1 MLEISRSDPP
11 DLPSISPAASPEF
24 IRLVSSEANDVCE
37 KSGKRTIGTE
47 HCVQALKDLGFEPYL
62 KDIEGVVEDHKA
74 EQKMKE
80 RKNSKM
86 ALAGLTD
93 EELQKQ
99 QEALFAASRARYE
112 AQG

>member
-1 MLEISRSDPP
+1 M
-11 DLPSISPAASPEF
+11 
-24 IRLVSSEANDVCE
+24 
-37 KSGKRTIGTE
+37 
-47 HCVQALKDLGFEPYL
+47 QALKDLGFEPYL